1 MYKNCG
7 SLFSPSSKVKK
18 KVQPK
23 YDFDRQVVSTYLESD
38 KEEQGI
44 WLILKRIVYSIY
56 KEENKETKDM
66 MSK

>member
-1 MYKNCG
+1 M
-7 SLFSPSSKVKK
+7 
-18 KVQPK
+18 QPK